1 MSTTTVLP
9 YEDEAMKYDM
19 GLRQYVLKQN
29 YVLNNLYLD
38 EHIETELR
46 SNNRFERLLYEVS
59 DDIYRYIY
67 RYTLKNQIEI
77 KRYLLAKK
85 EEIRDLLKRAML
97 YQVRYYI
104 RSGGGL
110 LKDMPGVDLERSRV
124 IDIDHLRGERSI
136 ASQSIDILSE
146 VPEVLYAGVLYHSI
160 EILNDG
166 TY

>member
-1 MSTTTVLP
+1 MSTLP
-9 YEDEAMKYDM
+9 YEDESMRYDE

-46 SNNRFERLLYEVS
+46 SNTRFERLLYEVS
-59 DDIYRYIY
+59 DDIYRYIF

-77 KRYLLAKK
+77 KRFLLAKK
-85 EEIRDLLKRAML
+85 DDIRDILKRAML

-124 IDIDHLRGERSI
+124 INMDDLRGERSI
-136 ASQSIDILSE
+136 ASQSIDVLSE
-146 VPEVLYAGVLYHSI
+146 VPEILYAGVLYHKI
-160 EILNDG
+160 EMLNDG

>member
-110 LKDMPGVDLERSRV
+110 LKDMPGVDIERSRM
-124 IDIDHLRGERSI
+124 IDLDRLRGEGSI
-136 ASQSIDILSE
+136 ASQAIDALSE
-146 VPEVLYAGVLYHSI
+146 VPDILYAGVLYQRI
-160 EILNDG
+160 DIINDG

>member
-1 MSTTTVLP
+1 MTLP
-9 YEDEAMKYDM
+9 YEDEAMQYDM

-77 KRYLLAKK
+77 KRYILAKK

-110 LKDMPGVDLERSRV
+110 LKDMPGVDLERSRT

-146 VPEVLYAGVLYHSI
+146 VY
-160 EILNDG
+160 
-166 TY
+166 

>member
-1 MSTTTVLP
+1 MTLP
-9 YEDEAMKYDM
+9 YEDEAMYYDM

-46 SNNRFERLLYEVS
+46 SNNRFDRLLYEVS

-67 RYTLKNQIEI
+67 RYTLKNQVEI
-77 KRYLLAKK
+77 KRYILAKK
-85 EEIRDLLKRAML
+85 EEIRDLMKRAML

-124 IDIDHLRGERSI
+124 IDINHLRGERSI
-136 ASQSIDILSE
+136 ATQSIDILSE
-146 VPEVLYAGVLYHSI
+146 VPEVLYAGVLYHTI
-160 EILNDG
+160 EIINDG

>member
-1 MSTTTVLP
+1 MSEQVLP
-9 YEDEAMKYDM
+9 YEDESMFYDM

-77 KRYLLAKK
+77 KRYILSKK
-85 EEIRDLLKRAML
+85 ENVRDLLKRAML

-146 VPEVLYAGVLYHSI
+146 SPEILYAGVLYH
-160 EILNDG
+160 EIAILDDG

>member
-1 MSTTTVLP
+1 MTLP
-9 YEDEAMKYDM
+9 YEDESMFYDM

-85 EEIRDLLKRAML
+85 DEIRDLIKRAML

-136 ASQSIDILSE
+136 SSQSIDVLSE

-166 TY
+166 SY

>member
-1 MSTTTVLP
+1 MTLP
-9 YEDEAMKYDM
+9 YEDEAMYYDM

-46 SNNRFERLLYEVS
+46 SNNRFDRLLYEVS

-67 RYTLKNQIEI
+67 RYTLKNQVEI
-77 KRYLLAKK
+77 KRYILAKK
-85 EEIRDLLKRAML
+85 EEIRDLIKRAML

-124 IDIDHLRGERSI
+124 IDINHLRGERSI
-136 ASQSIDILSE
+136 ATQSIDILSE
-146 VPEVLYAGVLYHSI
+146 VPEVLYAGVLYHTI
-160 EILNDG
+160 EIINDG

>member
-1 MSTTTVLP
+1 METLP
-9 YEDEAMKYDM
+9 YEDDAMFYDM
-19 GLRQYVLKQN
+19 SLRQYVLKQN

-46 SNNRFERLLYEVS
+46 SNNRFGRLLYEAS

-67 RYTLKNQIEI
+67 RYTLLNQIEL
-77 KRYLLAKK
+77 KRFILAKK
-85 EEIRDLLKRAML
+85 QTSRDALKRAML
-97 YQVRYYI
+97 YQVRYYL

-110 LKDMPGVDLERSRV
+110 LKDRVGIDLERSRMIN
-124 IDIDHLRGERSI
+124 IDELRGGRSI
-136 ASQSIDILSE
+136 ASQSIDVLSE
-146 VPEVLYAGVLYHSI
+146 VPEILYAGVLYNEI